1 MEKWAGKDTEEAAKS
16 AIYSGVKRYCWAQTI
31 YTASQQIGKILTKK
45 SLIKQLRM
53 SRPILLLDKQRGVI
67 SFGITVGPDVFDLL
81 QGRISSQQLL
91 KIA

>member
-16 AIYSGVKRYCWAQTI
+16 AIYSGVKTILLGAAI

-53 SRPILLLDKQRGVI
+53 SQPILLLDKQQELFH
-67 SFGITVGPDVFDLL
+67 SELL
-81 QGRISSQQLL
+81 
-91 KIA
+91 